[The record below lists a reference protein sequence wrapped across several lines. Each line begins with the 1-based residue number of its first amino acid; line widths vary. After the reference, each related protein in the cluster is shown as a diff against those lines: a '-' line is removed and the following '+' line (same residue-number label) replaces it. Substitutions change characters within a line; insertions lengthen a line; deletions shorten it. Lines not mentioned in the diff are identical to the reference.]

1 MKSINTNVLLFAQMV
16 HEYNKISGYKTTNQ
30 ENTRNM
36 DLTKCKRREKNDPK
50 KIILQGIL
58 TIVFT
63 YIIWNFIIL
72 LWLCW

>member
-1 MKSINTNVLLFAQMV
+1 MKSTNTNLLLFAQMV
-16 HEYNKISGYKTTNQ
+16 HEYNKISDYKTTNQ
-30 ENTRNM
+30 ENTRNI